1 VVSSYPAAT
10 LALSPNSLQGGN
22 VKHRILGLSLA
33 LLLVLGS
40 ALPAL
45 AAADM
50 AAALDYLR
58 TQQNAD
64 GGFGSGFGP
73 GSTVGSTAD
82 ALLAIV
88 AAGGDVAAF
97 RQDGSSPL
105 DYLAANA
112 AAVST
117 SGDLAKLILAAVA
130 AGQNPRT
137 FGGTDSV
144 ARLEAMA
151 GADGRM
157 ATANDTF
164 LSHLLAV
171 LALASVRR
179 PISNAAVDQ
188 ILEGQQ
194 ENGGWAWDGSQ
205 TTAADT
211 NSTAFA
217 VQALAAAGQAQS
229 QAVAAALDYYRA
241 IQNDDGGWPYQSP
254 SDFGTDSDAN
264 STAVTIQ
271 ALIAAGEEPAA
282 WESSGGA
289 NPVERLEAFQNESGA
304 FAWQAA
310 MPDDNLLATV
320 QALPALAGRAFPLAR
335 MDVGEASAAAG
346 AADTATPAAPA
357 TVPETG
363 GAVLDPALL
372 LSLTGLGLAAAGYA
386 LRRRK

>member
-1 VVSSYPAAT
+1 VR
-10 LALSPNSLQGGN
+10 
-22 VKHRILGLSLA
+22 HRILAVTLA

-82 ALLAIV
+82 AVLAIV
-88 AAGGDVAAF
+88 AAGGDPSAF
-97 RQDGSSPL
+97 QQDGNSPL

-117 SGDLAKLILAAVA
+117 AGDLAKLILASVA

-137 FGGTDSV
+137 FGGSDSV

-151 GADGRM
+151 GADGRIG
-157 ATANDTF
+157 TANDTF
-164 LSHLLAV
+164 VSHLLAV

-179 PISNAAVDQ
+179 PIPDAAVDQ
-188 ILEGQQ
+188 IVQAQQ
-194 ENGGWAWDGSQ
+194 ESGGWAWDGSEE
-205 TTAADT
+205 TAADT

-217 VQALAAAGQAQS
+217 VQALAAAGQAGS
-229 QAVAAALDYYRA
+229 QAVAGALDYYRA
-241 IQNDDGGWPYQSP
+241 IQNEDGGWPYQSP

-264 STAVTIQ
+264 STAVSIQ
-271 ALIAAGEEPAA
+271 ALIAAGEDPAA
-282 WESSGGA
+282 WESSSGA
-289 NPVERLEAFQNESGA
+289 NPVESLEAFQNESGA

-320 QALPALAGRAFPLAR
+320 QALPALAGKAFPLAR
-335 MDVGEASAAAG
+335 MDVGQASEAVG
-346 AADTATPAAPA
+346 AAETAMPVAPT

-363 GAVLDPALL
+363 GAGLDPALF
-372 LSLTGLGLAAAGYA
+372 LSLGGLGLAAAGYA
-386 LRRRK
+386 LRRRR